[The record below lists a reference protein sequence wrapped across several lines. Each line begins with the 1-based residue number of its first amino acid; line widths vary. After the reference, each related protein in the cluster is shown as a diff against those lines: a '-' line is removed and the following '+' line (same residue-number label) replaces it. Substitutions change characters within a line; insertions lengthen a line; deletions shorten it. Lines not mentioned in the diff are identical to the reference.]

1 MKQVYSA
8 ISAADVS
15 DAATTD
21 QFSMEAPFAG
31 VLRLDECYV
40 RWTEATGTQSSAQG
54 VIAIEVAT
62 VEVATLTANI
72 SDAIGET
79 QLFTA
84 SSDKYVE
91 FSAGDDIVITVKT
104 QASGGTVTGD
114 GDVQLSLEFGV

>member
-8 ISAADVS
+8 ISAADIS

-40 RWTEATGTQSSAQG
+40 RWTEDTGTQSSTQG
-54 VIAIEVAT
+54 VVALEVGGT
-62 VEVATLTANI
+62 EVATLTANI
-72 SDAIGET
+72 SDSIGET
-79 QLFTA
+79 QTFTA
-84 SSDKYVE
+84 SSDKYIE
-91 FSAGDDIVITVKT
+91 FAAGDDIVITIKT